1 MFNRSAFNTLPFN
14 RETIEGTDKYAVA
27 VLEATSELVARASVE
42 YVGKAVLTAESET
55 DLVAMRDRYG
65 AATIEVNSETEFI
78 ISTHLQTVLEAQS
91 ELVAVGRRIQ
101 TQTIQFTGPIQPG
114 EQLVIDMDKMIA
126 VLNGRNVLNQLSGP
140 FLELQ
145 PGENTLLYSDQNSAR
160 NIELITRYRERS
172 Y

>member
-1 MFNRSAFNTLPFN
+1 MFNRGAFNTMPFN
-14 RETIEGTDKYAVA
+14 REVIEGTDKYAVA
-27 VLEATSELVARASVE
+27 VLEATSELIARASVD
-42 YVGKAVLTAESET
+42 YAGKAVLTAESET
-55 DLVAMRDRYG
+55 DLVATRDRYG
-65 AATIEVNSETEFI
+65 AATIEASSETEFV
-78 ISTHLQTVLEAQS
+78 ISTRLQATLEAQS
-91 ELVAVGRRIQ
+91 ELVAIGRRMQ
-101 TQTIQFTGPIQPG
+101 TQTIRFTGPIQPG
-114 EQLVIDMDKMIA
+114 EQLVIDMDKMTA